1 MDTIDI
7 DKLMSNPRNEMPE
20 RPPSFIE
27 NEEKITRIRARFRK
41 ALLAGMTIAEASEY
55 ANEPSPLRSGIQAG
69 MASEPATVFGHG
81 NVQGRS
87 GESSGSV
94 AAPDSP
100 KLAL

>member
-41 ALLAGMTIAEASEY
+41 ALLAGMTITEASEY
-55 ANEPSPLRSGIQAG
+55 ANEPSPLRSIQAG
-69 MASEPATVFGHG
+69 IASGPATVFGHG
-81 NVQGRS
+81 NMQSRP
-87 GESSGSV
+87 GESSGS
-94 AAPDSP
+94 AAPDLP